1 MAITDEVKF
10 DEKGLVPA
18 VVQDADSGD
27 VLMVAYMN
35 REALEK
41 TLETGFAHF
50 WSRSR
55 QELWKKGATSGNLQ
69 RVESVKVD
77 CDADTILLQ
86 VIQEGAACHEGYRS
100 CFYRTVDGDSLQV
113 NSERVFDPKKVYGQ

>member
-1 MAITDEVKF
+1 MSIADEIDF
-10 DEKGLVPA
+10 DDSGLVPA
-18 VVQDADSGD
+18 VVQDAENGD

-41 TLETGFAHF
+41 TLETGFAHY

-55 QELWKKGATSGNLQ
+55 DELWKKGATSGNLQ
-69 RVESVKVD
+69 KVKSVKVD

-86 VIQEGAACHEGYRS
+86 VTQEGVACHEGYRS
-100 CFYRTVDGDSLQV
+100 CFFRSVDGDSLRV
-113 NSERVFDPKKVYGQ
+113 NAERIRDPKKMYGK

>member
-10 DEKGLVPA
+10 DDKGLVPA
-18 VVQDADSGD
+18 VVQDADTGD

-55 QELWKKGATSGNLQ
+55 QELWKKGATSGHLQ
-69 RVESVKVD
+69 RVQSVKVD
-77 CDADTILLQ
+77 CDVDTILLQ

-100 CFYRTVDGDSLQV
+100 CFYRTVEDGSLRI